1 MMMMMMMIRAHIL
14 GSLYGLIRNF
24 MTSDQASVWQ
34 RWALPAHTRANT
46 CQSLCGWFPLCSYSA
61 EIRAAALPWPEQSVC
76 RDSSLCLRLLPCASK
91 TSHQKHHL
99 LHTQCIQTTSSI
111 SNVLFLPN
119 SILFT
124 FSLTQLKIWMRLYRR
139 DKNAGWGDGW
149 VISGGIWLHCSRN
162 SLIPP
167 LLCSLHCSLIHNRSH
182 NRTRSGRS
190 IK

>member
-1 MMMMMMMIRAHIL
+1 MMMMMMTRAHIL

-34 RWALPAHTRANT
+34 RWASPAYTRANT

-61 EIRAAALPWPEQSVC
+61 AIRAAALPWPEQSVC
-76 RDSSLCLRLLPCASK
+76 RDSSLCLCLLPCASK

-99 LHTQCIQTTSSI
+99 LHTAMHPNNKQHQQSPFSPRFYPFY
-111 SNVLFLPN
+111 FL
-119 SILFT
+119 SD
-124 FSLTQLKIWMRLYRR
+124 SGKIWMRFYRR
-139 DKNAGWGDGW
+139 DRNAGWVDGW

-182 NRTRSGRS
+182 NRARSGRS

>member
-24 MTSDQASVWQ
+24 MSTDQASVWQ
-34 RWALPAHTRANT
+34 RWASPAHTRANT

-61 EIRAAALPWPEQSVC
+61 EIRTAALPWPKIHH
-76 RDSSLCLRLLPCASK
+76 CASACCHVPPK
-91 TSHQKHHL
+91 PHIRNIIYSTW
-99 LHTQCIQTTSSI
+99 QCILTTSSI
-111 SNVLFLPN
+111 SKVLFLPD
-119 SILFT
+119 SVLFT
-124 FSLTQLKIWMRLYRR
+124 FSLTQLKIWIRFYRR
-139 DKNAGWGDGW
+139 DRNAGCGDGW

-182 NRTRSGRS
+182 KRTRSDKS